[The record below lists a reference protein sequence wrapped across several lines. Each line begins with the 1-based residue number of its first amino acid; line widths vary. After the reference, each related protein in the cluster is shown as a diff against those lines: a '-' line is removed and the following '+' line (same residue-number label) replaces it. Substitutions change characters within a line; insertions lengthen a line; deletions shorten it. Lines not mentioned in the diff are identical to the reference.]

1 MRLSPEYW
9 RQVGRS
15 VSWRMT
21 PSGRRRLALE
31 HAKLHTRAVEPGLDN
46 VDREGYVESHG
57 KDIAYY
63 VGTEPTHPQAT
74 VVFIH
79 GFTLSAESYFLQAK
93 HLRRHW
99 PQVRSLLMDL
109 RGHGRTG
116 TTPVQECSVDYA
128 ADDVIASIRHC
139 AQDDS
144 PIILVGHSL
153 GGLVAFAVLRRMSE
167 HERQR
172 VAGMVLVS
180 TSIDALAARGLPQLL
195 KTPVAEKVRSAMETS
210 PEEAAQLRQEA
221 AGILAP
227 ALAATVFRR
236 PTNYNLIEFHAAMI
250 NETPLET
257 FIGFLDDLQDHQED
271 QAAPY
276 LRDIRGR
283 IMVGDKDGVTPI
295 SQARRIKELWPQA
308 RLDVVHDAGH
318 MIILEAPEAVN
329 TALDGLLGVTV
340 QRRR

>member
-46 VDREGYVESHG
+46 VDREGFVASHG
-57 KDIAYY
+57 TDIAYY
-63 VGTEPTHPQAT
+63 IATEPTHPQAT

-79 GFTLSAESYFLQAK
+79 GFTLSAESFFLQAK

-128 ADDVIASIRHC
+128 ADDVIATIRHC
-139 AQDDS
+139 AQDHS

-167 HERQR
+167 QERQR

-257 FIGFLDDLQDHQED
+257 FIGFLDDLQEHQED
-271 QAAPY
+271 EAAEY
-276 LRDIRGR
+276 LQHVRGR

-318 MIILEAPEAVN
+318 MIILEAPQAVN
-329 TALDGLLGVTV
+329 TALDGLLGMTV
-340 QRRR
+340 HRRR